1 MAGRFESVDPGD
13 VISSELMN
21 YVLTKLREHEQR
33 FTELEAHPGGT
44 GMTISEII
52 PHDQE
57 AAGRPLEL
65 RGTNFIAPPEQ
76 NTVLVGGVRVTSFLA
91 STPTFLRFVI
101 PSLPVTPQNVDISV
115 ENANGKIVRAYR
127 VTPEIPVVGSPP
139 AITDVRTVT
148 GSAILRLN
156 QPFVITGANFA
167 SQPNNNVITLR
178 SRVAGFEAEVFPV
191 TNIDTTQTTTTQIR
205 ATVPG
210 GVVIH
215 DPDNGDL
222 MQLSLTVGAQNPVE
236 RFVTVK

>member
-1 MAGRFESVDPGD
+1 MASRFENVDSGD

-33 FTELEAHPGGT
+33 FAELQAHPGGT
-44 GMTISEII
+44 GLTISEII
-52 PHDQE
+52 PHDQQ

-65 RGTNFIAPPEQ
+65 RGTNFIAPPEL
-76 NTVLVGGVRVTSFLA
+76 NTVMVGGVRVTSFLS

-127 VTPEIPVVGSPP
+127 VTPEIPVIGPP
-139 AITDVRTVT
+139 PTITDVRTVT
-148 GSAILRLN
+148 GSAILRVN
-156 QPFVITGANFA
+156 QPFLITGANFA
-167 SQPNNNVITLR
+167 SVPSNNVITLR
-178 SRVAGFEAEVFPV
+178 SRVAGFENEVFPV
-191 TNIDTTQTTTTQIR
+191 TNIDAAQTTATQIR
-205 ATVPG
+205 ATVPA

-215 DPDNGDL
+215 DADNGDL
-222 MQLSLTVGAQNPVE
+222 MQLALTVGAQNPLE